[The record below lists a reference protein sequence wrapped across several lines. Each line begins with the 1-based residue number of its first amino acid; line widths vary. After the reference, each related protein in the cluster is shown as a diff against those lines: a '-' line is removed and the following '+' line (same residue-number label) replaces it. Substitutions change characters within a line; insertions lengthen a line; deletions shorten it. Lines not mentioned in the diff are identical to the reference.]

1 MDASASD
8 SPAPDSPTRGAPP
21 SASDP
26 SVPAPGPRPAP
37 GGIDTPAARGT
48 AEHGA
53 RGAPGVPGVHGVPDT
68 DDPEAAGVPPLVTL
82 TRIRE
87 AAGILRGVVVRTPLL
102 RFGPPIPDDPLGRT
116 RAWLKPESLQP
127 IGAFKLRGA
136 YYNVASL
143 PAERRAAGVVAHSS
157 GNHAQ
162 GVARAA
168 RLLGVRAVIV
178 MPSDAPAVKVERV
191 RADGAEIVVVG
202 PSSEE
207 RAERAAE
214 LARRDGL
221 TMVAPYD
228 DAATIAGQGTI
239 GLEIVEQLAEIE
251 AVAAAVGRTGGAAAV
266 AAVRASRAAA
276 HADQAASPAGGAAS
290 PGGGPTTPPTPFT
303 VLVPVGGGGIAS
315 GVATAVKSLAPHATV
330 LGVEPELA
338 ADARDSLR
346 EGRIVT
352 WPADRVGQTI
362 ADGQRTAHIGV
373 IPFAHLRRYLDG
385 VLVVSEDEIARA
397 MVRASREARLVL
409 EPSGATTLAAW
420 LFHAG
425 ELPTTGPVVCILS
438 GGNVDPARYRALL
451 ERGLAAGA

>member
-1 MDASASD
+1 MVAVQYTGMD
-8 SPAPDSPTRGAPP
+8 SPVRKLDQVSADAGTTTPAGPLAPAPP
-21 SASDP
+21 P
-26 SVPAPGPRPAP
+26 EGGYGPA
-37 GGIDTPAARGT
+37 
-48 AEHGA
+48 
-53 RGAPGVPGVHGVPDT
+53 
-68 DDPEAAGVPPLVTL
+68 LVTL
-82 TRIRE
+82 ETIR
-87 AAGILRGVVVRTPLL
+87 AAAAVLRGVVVRTPLL
-102 RFGPPIPDDPLGRT
+102 PFGAPVPGDPRGGT

-136 YYNVASL
+136 YYNIATLS
-143 PAERRAAGVVAHSS
+143 PERRAAGVVAHSS

-178 MPSDAPAVKVERV
+178 MPSDAPRVKVERV

-214 LARRDGL
+214 LAARDGL
-221 TMVAPYD
+221 AMVAPYD
-228 DAATIAGQGTI
+228 DTATIAGQGTI
-239 GLEIVEQLAEIE
+239 GIEIVEQLAEIE
-251 AVAAAVGRTGGAAAV
+251 SAV
-266 AAVRASRAAA
+266 
-276 HADQAASPAGGAAS
+276 PF
-290 PGGGPTTPPTPFT
+290 GGPSPFT

-315 GVATAVKSLAPHATV
+315 GVAVAVKTLRPDATV

-346 EGRIVT
+346 EGRVVT
-352 WPADRVGQTI
+352 WPSERVGQTI
-362 ADGQRTAHIGV
+362 ADGQRTAHVGV

-385 VLVVSEDEIARA
+385 ILTVSEDEIARA

-420 LFHAG
+420 LFHDS
-425 ELPTTGPVVCILS
+425 ELARDGRVVCILS
-438 GGNVDPARYRALL
+438 GGNVDPARYEDLL
-451 ERGLAAGA
+451 ARGLAAGG

>member
-1 MDASASD
+1 MVAGQYNGMDVPFRKPDPFLTAATAPAS
-8 SPAPDSPTRGAPP
+8 
-21 SASDP
+21 
-26 SVPAPGPRPAP
+26 GP
-37 GGIDTPAARGT
+37 I
-48 AEHGA
+48 
-53 RGAPGVPGVHGVPDT
+53 
-68 DDPEAAGVPPLVTL
+68 AAGERPPDDTAGDPPLVTL
-82 TRIRE
+82 DAIR
-87 AAGILRGVVVRTPLL
+87 AAAEVVRGVVVRTPLL
-102 RFGPPIPDDPLGRT
+102 PFGPAIQGDPFGRT

-136 YYNVASL
+136 YYNIATLS
-143 PAERRAAGVVAHSS
+143 PERRAAGVVAHSS

-207 RAERAAE
+207 RAQRATE
-214 LARRDGL
+214 LARAEGL
-221 TMVAPYD
+221 SMVAPYD
-228 DAATIAGQGTI
+228 DAATITGQGTV

-251 AVAAAVGRTGGAAAV
+251 GSARSGA
-266 AAVRASRAAA
+266 S
-276 HADQAASPAGGAAS
+276 ADGLA
-290 PGGGPTTPPTPFT
+290 PFT

-315 GVATAVKSLAPHATV
+315 GVAVAVKSLRPDAVV

-338 ADARDSLR
+338 ADARDSLAQ
-346 EGRIVT
+346 GRIVT
-352 WPADRVGQTI
+352 WPAEQVGRTI
-362 ADGQRTAHIGV
+362 ADGQRTAHLGQ

-385 VLVVSEDEIARA
+385 IVAVSEDEIARA

-425 ELPTTGPVVCILS
+425 ELPVTGRVVCILS
-438 GGNVDPARYRALL
+438 GGNVDPARYEELL
-451 ERGLAAGA
+451 ARGIAAGG

>member
-1 MDASASD
+1 MVAGQYNGMDMPSRK
-8 SPAPDSPTRGAPP
+8 PDPFPTGAT
-21 SASDP
+21 
-26 SVPAPGPRPAP
+26 APGNDATPPDARPPAGTP
-37 GGIDTPAARGT
+37 GEPA
-48 AEHGA
+48 
-53 RGAPGVPGVHGVPDT
+53 
-68 DDPEAAGVPPLVTL
+68 LVTL
-82 TRIRE
+82 DAIR
-87 AAGILRGVVVRTPLL
+87 AAAEVIRGVAVRTPLL
-102 RFGPPIPDDPLGRT
+102 PFGRAIQGDRFGRT

-136 YYNVASL
+136 YYNIAML
-143 PAERRAAGVVAHSS
+143 PPERRAAGVVAHSS

-207 RAERAAE
+207 RAQRAAE
-214 LARRDGL
+214 LARSEGL
-221 TMVAPYD
+221 SMVAPYD
-228 DAATIAGQGTI
+228 DAATITGQGTI

-251 AVAAAVGRTGGAAAV
+251 GLDGRGIEPVTGTGAEP
-266 AAVRASRAAA
+266 AS
-276 HADQAASPAGGAAS
+276 GTGAE
-290 PGGGPTTPPTPFT
+290 PGAFT

-315 GVATAVKSLAPHATV
+315 GVATAVKSLRPDATV

-338 ADARDSLR
+338 ADARDSLAQ
-346 EGRIVT
+346 GRIVT
-352 WPADRVGQTI
+352 WPAEQVGRTI
-362 ADGQRTAHIGV
+362 ADGQRTTHIGQ
-373 IPFAHLRRYLDG
+373 IPFAHLRRFLDG
-385 VLVVSEDEIARA
+385 IVTVSEDEIARA

-425 ELPTTGPVVCILS
+425 ELPATGRVACVLS
-438 GGNVDPARYRALL
+438 GGNVDPARYEELL
-451 ERGLAAGA
+451 ARGIAAGG